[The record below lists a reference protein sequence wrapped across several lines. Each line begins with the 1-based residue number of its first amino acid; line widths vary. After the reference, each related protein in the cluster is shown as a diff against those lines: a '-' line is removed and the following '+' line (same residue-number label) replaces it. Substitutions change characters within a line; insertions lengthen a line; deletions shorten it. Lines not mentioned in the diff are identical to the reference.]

1 MDFEI
6 YREELESMSRS
17 RTEKGGRPPYDA
29 VLMFKIVILQKL
41 YNLSDHQTEYQIND
55 RYSFQRFLGVGQNEK
70 LPDEK
75 TIWVFRE
82 RLIREGLDR
91 ILFSK

>member
-17 RTEKGGRPPYDA
+17 GTEKGGRPPYDA

-41 YNLSDHQTEYQIND
+41 YNLSDHQQSIRSTIVI
-55 RYSFQRFLGVGQNEK
+55 RFKDFLELVKTRNYRMRRRSGYFEK
-70 LPDEK
+70 D
-75 TIWVFRE
+75 
-82 RLIREGLDR
+82 
-91 ILFSK
+91 

>member
-17 RTEKGGRPPYDA
+17 GTKKGGRPPYDG

-41 YNLSDHQTEYQIND
+41 YNLSDHQD
-55 RYSFQRFLGVGQNEK
+55 QRLLLVSK
-70 LPDEK
+70 ISWSWSK
-75 TIWVFRE
+75 RE
-82 RLIREGLDR
+82 TTG
-91 ILFSK
+91 

>member
-1 MDFEI
+1 M
-6 YREELESMSRS
+6 
-17 RTEKGGRPPYDA
+17 
-29 VLMFKIVILQKL
+29 

-55 RYSFQRFLGVGQNEK
+55 RYSFQRFLGVGQKEK

-82 RLIREGLDR
+82 RLI
-91 ILFSK
+91 